1 MAEKIPRSSDVP
13 NFDTYPSPPPEGQTG
28 QSGVER
34 SFVERSSLEQRAAEL
49 GAAAGKI
56 AFIVRQ
62 TKANV
67 EKLAQR
73 PIYDRVSGLAENARV
88 RAEHLRRLA
97 EGRAQEL
104 TLTAREKTAELGR
117 HVRKKSAELVRQ
129 AKSGYVRARYEAG
142 KTVHEYPVHTAVAA
156 GALGFL
162 VGVGLRIRRARRA
175 Y

>member
-28 QSGVER
+28 QPGVGH
-34 SFVERSSLEQRAAEL
+34 SFDERSSLEQRAAEL

-56 AFIVRQ
+56 AFIVRR
-62 TKANV
+62 TKASV
-67 EKLAQR
+67 ENLAHR
-73 PIYDRVSGLAENARV
+73 PIYDRVSGLAENARA

-97 EGRAQEL
+97 EVRAQEL
-104 TLTAREKTAELGR
+104 THTARERTAELGR
-117 HVRKKSAELVRQ
+117 QVREKSAELVRQ

-142 KTVHEYPVHTAVAA
+142 KTVREYPVHTAVAA